1 MGVQSL
7 PHSSVAI
14 STLVSWVNVHFQEPS
29 HSTLQEVVLGKDL
42 EFPDE
47 LPTDE
52 SREAAANNIISPF
65 GSDANL
71 HHHKYDEWREKRL
84 S

>member
-7 PHSSVAI
+7 PHSSLAAPTQV
-14 STLVSWVNVHFQEPS
+14 SLVSVHFQR
-29 HSTLQEVVLGKDL
+29 HNLSTVQEVALGTGS

-47 LPTDE
+47 LPTGE
-52 SREAAANNIISPF
+52 GREAAANNITSPF

-71 HHHKYDEWREKRL
+71 HRHK
-84 S
+84 